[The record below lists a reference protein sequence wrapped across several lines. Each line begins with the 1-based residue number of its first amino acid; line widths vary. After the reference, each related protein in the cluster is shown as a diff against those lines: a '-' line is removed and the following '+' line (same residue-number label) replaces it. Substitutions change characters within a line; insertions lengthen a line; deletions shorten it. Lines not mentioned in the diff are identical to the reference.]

1 MAKAKLKIEKQNEG
15 CIIVGVAQS
24 GISEEIALEHLDEL
38 EFLATTA
45 GAVTKKHFLQKL
57 PVPNPKTY
65 VGSGKLMALT
75 CQFGTWVSLCTSTRE
90 SAISRATG
98 N

>member
-38 EFLATTA
+38 EF
-45 GAVTKKHFLQKL
+45 
-57 PVPNPKTY
+57 
-65 VGSGKLMALT
+65 
-75 CQFGTWVSLCTSTRE
+75 
-90 SAISRATG
+90 
-98 N
+98 

>member
-1 MAKAKLKIEKQNEG
+1 MLSNVCKHHLKLFKIYFWRGRKNKKIEQQNEG

-45 GAVTKKHFLQKL
+45 GAVTKKHFLQK
-57 PVPNPKTY
+57 
-65 VGSGKLMALT
+65 KL
-75 CQFGTWVSLCTSTRE
+75 TWK
-90 SAISRATG
+90 
-98 N
+98 